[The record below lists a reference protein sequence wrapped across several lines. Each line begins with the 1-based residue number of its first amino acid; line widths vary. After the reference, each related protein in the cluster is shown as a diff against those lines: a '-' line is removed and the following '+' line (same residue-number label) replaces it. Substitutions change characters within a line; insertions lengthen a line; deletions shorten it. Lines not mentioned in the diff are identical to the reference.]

1 MRLPR
6 RLAIVGALALTA
18 VWSSACAG
26 PDGEAADATPQAAD
40 ASTDVEAAD
49 AAVNAVTVIGL
60 DYAFG
65 GPRTL
70 PPGPTSIAFEN
81 RGEVDHEMIL
91 VLLREGVTLDQV
103 LEGVAAG
110 ADPGDFTEGGAAI
123 LIVGPG
129 ETAGSRVQVDLLPG
143 RTYALVC
150 NLQDEPDAPP
160 HAALGMVAALEV
172 SAG

>member
-1 MRLPR
+1 MRSPR
-6 RLAIVGALALTA
+6 TLAAAGAVALSV
-18 VWSSACAG
+18 VWSAGCAG
-26 PDGEAADATPQAAD
+26 PGDETGDAT
-40 ASTDVEAAD
+40 SGGAD
-49 AAVNAVTVIGL
+49 AATNAEVAEAATNEVTVIGL

-81 RGEVDHEMIL
+81 RGEVDHEMIF
-91 VLLREGVTLDQV
+91 VLLNEGVTLDQV

-123 LIVGPG
+123 LLVGPG
-129 ETAGSRVQVDLLPG
+129 EMAGSRVEVDLLPG

-150 NLQDEPDAPP
+150 NLQDESDAPP
-160 HAALGMVAALEV
+160 HSALGMVAALEIDDR
-172 SAG
+172 

>member
-1 MRLPR
+1 MRTPGT
-6 RLAIVGALALTA
+6 LAVAGAIAIAGIGWTGC
-18 VWSSACAG
+18 SSQAG
-26 PDGEAADATPQAAD
+26 ETPDATASAERAAP
-40 ASTDVEAAD
+40 SE
-49 AAVNAVTVIGL
+49 VTVIGL

-65 GPRTL
+65 GPRAL

-91 VLLREGVTLDQV
+91 VLLMQGVTLDQV

-110 ADPGDFTEGGAAI
+110 ADPDEFTEGGAAI

-129 ETAGSRVQVDLLPG
+129 QTADSRVQVDLLPG

-160 HAALGMVAALEV
+160 HTALGMVAALEI
-172 SAG
+172 SDQ